1 MQKHGTELAD
11 RPRYVAAGELMSGGM
26 RTLLVGAGERI
37 RRLRRCTR
45 SRLIFPNRLTY
56 IRALHSHLQ
65 PTIAVHYKAIQD
77 RHAVS
82 FLLDILNDPGHHLD
96 HSRRS
101 VSPVLPVAY
110 LPIDTSH
117 QLRGKRH
124 SERHVWEDHAHQ
136 RD

>member
-11 RPRYVAAGELMSGGM
+11 RPRYIAAGELMSGGM

-45 SRLIFPNRLTY
+45 SPALSSLTAKTCH
-56 IRALHSHLQ
+56 RALHSHLQ

-77 RHAVS
+77 RHAVG
-82 FLLDILNDPGHHLD
+82 FLLDILNDPEHHLD

-110 LPIDTSH
+110 LLIDTSH
-117 QLRGKRH
+117 
-124 SERHVWEDHAHQ
+124 
-136 RD
+136 